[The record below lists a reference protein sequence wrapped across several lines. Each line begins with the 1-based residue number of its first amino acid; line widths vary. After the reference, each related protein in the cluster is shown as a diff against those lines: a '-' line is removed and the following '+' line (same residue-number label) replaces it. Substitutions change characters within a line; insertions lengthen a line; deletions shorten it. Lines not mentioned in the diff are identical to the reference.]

1 VVFSV
6 LVGCAVINALAN
18 VIRILVNWGGWFF
31 RTLWVKNALRRE
43 RSAICI
49 SNTRNIFYA
58 PYFPELAEKYAGFAT

>member
-6 LVGCAVINALAN
+6 LVGCA
-18 VIRILVNWGGWFF
+18 
-31 RTLWVKNALRRE
+31 VKNALRRE